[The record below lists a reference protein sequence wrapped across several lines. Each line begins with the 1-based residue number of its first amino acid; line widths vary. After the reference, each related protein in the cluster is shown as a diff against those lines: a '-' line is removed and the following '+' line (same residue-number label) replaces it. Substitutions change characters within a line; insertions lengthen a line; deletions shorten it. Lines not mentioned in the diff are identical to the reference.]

1 MLTGLRLLVVCFLS
15 LLLPSFTPAVSKE
28 KVKWMQ
34 LNEVEGAVREQ
45 KKPVLIDLY
54 TDWCGWCKVMDRKTY
69 SNKKVVAYL
78 SEKYYAVKVNAE
90 SKTPLSWSGKSF
102 QFNPD
107 YKTNDFALYLTQ
119 GRLSYPT
126 TVILPADGSAPVAV
140 PGYLTPGEL
149 EMFVR
154 YFGDGHYGR
163 KTFQE
168 YRHHFKASW

>member
-1 MLTGLRLLVVCFLS
+1 MLTGLRLLVVFILFVS
-15 LLLPSFTPAVSKE
+15 LPSFTPAVGKE
-28 KVKWMQ
+28 KVKWMA
-34 LNEVEGAVREQ
+34 LNDVEGAVREQ

-78 SEKYYAVKVNAE
+78 SEKYYSVKVDAE
-90 SKTPLSWSGKSF
+90 SKSPLTWAGKTFHFNSG
-102 QFNPD
+102 

-126 TVILPADGSAPVAV
+126 TVILPADGSSPVAV
-140 PGYLTPGEL
+140 PGYLTPSEL
-149 EMFVR
+149 ELFVR

-168 YRHHFKASW
+168 YRHSFKSTW